1 MAQDAL
7 IRIRAKVSGQT
18 EVRALE
24 RQFKQTQTQTN
35 ALKQSFAGLRNALA
49 GVGVAFAAFR
59 GLQFAV
65 IKTAELET
73 QTRSLQVLT
82 GSLESAK
89 GIISELQQFAAVTPF
104 TSSELIETSKRL
116 KAFGVDTE
124 NLVDTVKRLGD
135 VSGATGADLSGIATA
150 FGQIQA
156 KGRLQGEE
164 LLQLQERG
172 VALAEVLK
180 EEYNLTGEEFSKA
193 LQKGQISAEAVNF
206 ALVKLTETGGK
217 YADGAISQSDT
228 LAGKFSTLQ
237 DNIQKIARSI
247 GQLLSPALK
256 GALDLLNGL
265 ISRLSDF
272 QFGLSNVQVLLAK
285 TAIASGFESQGLDNL
300 QTAID
305 GINIGLVQNE
315 AQAKN
320 AEAAINGISNAL
332 RLVTSDPQAVE
343 RQYPA
348 ISSLIEQLDFLRNTL
363 KAVRQEGFAAPG
375 GGAGGLQLPA
385 LTAGTADK
393 ERKGPRQKSVE
404 DFVKGALD
412 PAVKAEQAFAKQVI
426 DISRAN
432 ELLQARLAG
441 TEREETTLQ
450 SINKIIE
457 SAGIKDAERAQ
468 DARRTLQVL
477 FDQKNALEDQIDAQE
492 ELTRAQEAA
501 AARLDQVYSSIGS
514 TISSGI
520 VDTLTAAVDKTKSL
534 RDIAANT
541 LRSIANIILQFGVN
555 QALGSIPGLGKIFGS
570 AYGNVFEQNKIVPFA
585 RGGIV
590 NRPTIFPMAN
600 GAGLMGE
607 AGPEA
612 IMPLKR
618 GPSGRLGVE
627 ASAGVGNIVVN
638 VDAQGTQVEGNQPNA
653 NRLGEALG
661 AAVRAELIRQKRPGG
676 LLG

>member
-7 IRIRAKVSGQT
+7 IRIRAKVSGQS
-18 EVRALE
+18 EVKNLE
-24 RQFKQTQTQTN
+24 RQFKQTERQTN
-35 ALKQSFAGLRNALA
+35 SLKQSFAGLRNALA

-59 GLQFAV
+59 GLRFAV

-193 LQKGQISAEAVNF
+193 LQKGQISAEAVNY

-237 DNIQKIARSI
+237 DNIQRIARAI
-247 GQLLSPALK
+247 GQLLAPALK
-256 GALDLLNGL
+256 RALDFLNGL
-265 ISRLSDF
+265 ISRLSDL
-272 QFGLSNVQVLLAK
+272 QFGLANVQVLLAR
-285 TAIASGFESQGLDNL
+285 TAIGTGLEAQGLDNL
-300 QTAID
+300 QTAVD
-305 GINIGLVQNE
+305 SINLGLIENE

-332 RLVTSDPQAVE
+332 KLVTSDPQAVE

-363 KAVRQEGFAAPG
+363 KAVRQEGFAAPTG
-375 GGAGGLQLPA
+375 GGGLTLPK

-393 ERKGPRQKSVE
+393 EGKGPRQKSVE
-404 DFVKGALD
+404 DFIKGALD
-412 PAVKAEQAFAKQVI
+412 PAVKAEQAFAKQAI
-426 DISRAN
+426 EIARGN

-441 TEREETTLQ
+441 TEQEETTLQ
-450 SINKIIE
+450 SINRIIE
-457 SAGIKDAERAQ
+457 SAGIKDAERVQ

-477 FDQKNALEDQIDAQE
+477 FDQKTALEGQIDAQE
-492 ELTRAQEAA
+492 ELTEKQEAA
-501 AARLDQVYSSIGS
+501 AAKMDQLYKSIGS
-514 TISSGI
+514 SISSGI

-534 RDIAANT
+534 RDVAAAT
-541 LRSIANIILQFGVN
+541 LKDISQIILKFAVN
-555 QALGSIPGLGKIFGS
+555 QFLAGSFPKIFGS
-570 AYGNVFEQNKIVPFA
+570 AYGNVFERNNIVPFA
-585 RGGIV
+585 RGGVV
-590 NRPTIFPMAN
+590 NQPTVFPMAN
-600 GAGLMGE
+600 GMGLMGE

-612 IMPLKR
+612 VMPLRR
-618 GPSGRLGVE
+618 GRDGRLGVE
-627 ASAGVGNIVVN
+627 SSGGGIGNIVVN
-638 VDAQGTQVEGNQPNA
+638 VDASGTQAQGDTAESRQ
-653 NRLGEALG
+653 LGEAIG
-661 AAVRAELIRQKRPGG
+661 SAVRQEILKQKRPGG
-676 LLG
+676 LLA